1 MSVELGDVPMTRRGE
16 ASVMPTPE
24 GLTAS
29 WADGG
34 DLYRRGQISGWC
46 WKKWAMCTCLITE
59 PTCASACS
67 LLTWFL
73 EIGIRPLVLPA
84 PNLPDCLD
92 QFQRRVPHLRLHV
105 LVAIQIVMARRVSL
119 VIPDEPINARDWPR
133 RDHLHVRHPVDQ
145 DAPQILGARGVRL
158 HHDRKRAPLE
168 MLGII
173 PPRQLHGPRH
183 RGILPMRP

>member
-1 MSVELGDVPMTRRGE
+1 
-16 ASVMPTPE
+16 MPTPQR
-24 GLTAS
+24 LTVS

-84 PNLPDCLD
+84 PDLA
-92 QFQRRVPHLRLHV
+92 RRFDKLQCGISNLRLQV
-105 LVAIQIVMARRVSL
+105 LVAIQIVMRCGVRLVVSNES
-119 VIPDEPINARDWPR
+119 IDARDR
-133 RDHLHVRHPVDQ
+133 TGGNHLEIRHPVDQ
-145 DAPQILGARGVRL
+145 DAAQILGARGVRV

-173 PPRQLHGPRH
+173 P
-183 RGILPMRP
+183 